1 MGKETCVV
9 VGGQAVIEGVMMK
22 SPQGLATAVRKPNG
36 DIVYRKR
43 KIGKSQKALAKIPFI
58 RGVVILLESLFVG
71 TQELTF
77 AANQSGE
84 EEEEMTKWQL
94 ILTLGISLTIG
105 VSLFMVLPS
114 LVAGFVFKDNLA
126 YANILEGLIRV
137 GIFITYIYSIS
148 FSKDIKRVFEYH
160 GAEHKSIYAFENKDD
175 LSKENASKY
184 TTLHPRC
191 GTSFLFIVMLC
202 SIFVYSIVDSFIPQ
216 PESLLYKQ
224 LLKVVIRVGFMPIIA
239 GISYEIQRYSS
250 RHMDNPIFKVLASPG
265 LALQKIT
272 TQEPDMDQLE
282 VSIVALKASLNE
294 EITNG
299 IEIEEENN

>member
-1 MGKETCVV
+1 MKEKACVV

-22 SPQGLATAVRKPNG
+22 SPEGLATAVRRPDG
-36 DIVYRKR
+36 QIVYRKR
-43 KIGKSQKALAKIPFI
+43 KVNKKQKYLSKIPFV

-84 EEEEMTKWQL
+84 EEEELSKVQL
-94 ILTLGISLTIG
+94 ILTLAASLTIG
-105 VSLFMVLPS
+105 VGLFMVLPS
-114 LVAGFVFKDNLA
+114 LAAGFIVKDSLGK
-126 YANILEGLIRV
+126 ANILEGIFRV
-137 GIFITYIYSIS
+137 LLFLAYIYGIS
-148 FSKDIKRVFEYH
+148 LSKDIKRVFEYH
-160 GAEHKSIYAFENKDD
+160 GAEHKSIYTFENNEE
-175 LSKENASKY
+175 LIKENAEKY

-216 PESLLYKQ
+216 PDSLLLKQ
-224 LLKVVIRVGFMPIIA
+224 LLKVVVRVGFMPLIA

-250 RHMDNPIFKVLASPG
+250 RHMDNVFFKVLAMPG
-265 LALQKIT
+265 LGLQKIT
-272 TQEPDMDQLE
+272 TKEPDLSQLE
-282 VSIVALKASLNE
+282 VSIVALKASLNQ

-299 IEIEEENN
+299 NEIEEEHN